1 MFSVSF
7 SSYTAMGLFS
17 LALFSIFTYRDIQ
30 DTRGSQVS
38 KDHMLERDE
47 MKCPYIHK
55 LLSDNE
61 KDVRKAR
68 QTVSAAVGSV

>member
-1 MFSVSF
+1 
-7 SSYTAMGLFS
+7 
-17 LALFSIFTYRDIQ
+17 
-30 DTRGSQVS
+30 
-38 KDHMLERDE
+38 

>member
-1 MFSVSF
+1 
-7 SSYTAMGLFS
+7 MGLFS

-38 KDHMLERDE
+38 KDHTLLREEREE
-47 MKCPYIHK
+47 MKCPHIHK